1 VDRVGV
7 WAGAEVGAKEEA
19 EEEAGDSVV
28 GVVDSVGD
36 IPFMDTLPTTLV
48 GRTMK

>member
-1 VDRVGV
+1 VAGVGA
-7 WAGAEVGAKEEA
+7 WAGAKAGEEEEA

-36 IPFMDTLPTTLV
+36 IPLMDTLPTILV
-48 GRTMK
+48 GRTTK